1 MTEQEV
7 NNTKYWICCPMCDN
21 PKCVKGTAQC
31 EAEIWAER
39 KRMEQIREIIEILDS
54 PEEDDVED
62 VSVDEGDNR

>member
-1 MTEQEV
+1 MTEQEI
-7 NNTKYWICCPMCDN
+7 NAKKYKVCCPMCDN

-39 KRMEQIREIIEILDS
+39 KRMEQIREVIEILDS

-62 VSVDEGDNR
+62 VSVDEGDN